1 MQKETLLLCG
11 LSVIATSTPVLA
23 DYTVQLAAYN
33 RVVPAVDA
41 QNRLKDKVS
50 DTYLLDEDGM
60 TKLRSGKFATKAQA
74 AAYADQL
81 KASGIDA
88 MVKPYTATSAEPASK
103 ILSRQQQEE
112 VVVRRASA
120 SEPMMM
126 QSSNITEPKE
136 VPIIPVT
143 ANNFVIAGYAI
154 DGNSLLAES
163 DIIATLTPFVGD
175 NKTFADVQKALDA
188 LQKRYVDA
196 GYQAVRVSLPEQNL
210 SSGSIRFVVIEGKIT
225 QIAVLG
231 ATEHDEAN
239 IRNSLPSL
247 VVGKAPRLDDM
258 TRELK
263 VANENPSK
271 NATVLMRNAGKAG
284 ELEALITVKDSHPQT
299 LSATLDN
306 TGSQQTGESRI
317 TAAYQHANLT
327 NRDDVLRLQASTSVE
342 YPDRYKTMMAAY
354 HVPVFSTGG
363 SVDGY
368 VGLSDANSGKIA
380 GGLMQI
386 NGAGQVIGVRYNQ
399 IMANS
404 GSTTHSLFAGI
415 ERKNFTTNFNINGV
429 DLDGSLLGSPDL
441 EALPITAG
449 YKGNW
454 QGEASAAGWY
464 AAYSQ
469 NSGGSKAET
478 YNSIGSK
485 QDYSLWRYGADY
497 VGALALDMQLRLK
510 LAGQKANNHLISGE
524 QFAIGG
530 YDNLRG
536 LYERSLAADSSNLLT
551 AELYSPDFGAS
562 IAESTSAKG
571 LVFVDHLVA
580 QNEVTGATSSSLT
593 SAGLGV
599 RLAYQK
605 NLSLRADV
613 ARLVNVP
620 DGLVQKEGDTYAHVG
635 ITVSH

>member
-1 MQKETLLLCG
+1 
-11 LSVIATSTPVLA
+11 
-23 DYTVQLAAYN
+23 
-33 RVVPAVDA
+33 
-41 QNRLKDKVS
+41 
-50 DTYLLDEDGM
+50 
-60 TKLRSGKFATKAQA
+60 
-74 AAYADQL
+74 
-81 KASGIDA
+81 
-88 MVKPYTATSAEPASK
+88 
-103 ILSRQQQEE
+103 
-112 VVVRRASA
+112 
-120 SEPMMM
+120 
-126 QSSNITEPKE
+126 
-136 VPIIPVT
+136 
-143 ANNFVIAGYAI
+143 
-154 DGNSLLAES
+154 
-163 DIIATLTPFVGD
+163 VGD
-175 NKTFADVQKALDA
+175 NKSFADVQKALDA
-188 LQKRYVDA
+188 LQKRYLDA

-210 SSGSIRFVVIEGKIT
+210 SSGSIRLQVIEGKIT
-225 QIAVLG
+225 QISVIG

-247 VVGKAPRLDDM
+247 IVGKAPRLDDM

-271 NATVLMRNAGKAG
+271 NATLLMRNAGKVG
-284 ELEALITVKDSHPQT
+284 ELEAVVSVKDTKPQT

-306 TGSQQTGESRI
+306 TGSPQTGESRI

-342 YPDRYKTMMAAY
+342 YPDRFKTMMAAY
-354 HVPVFSTGG
+354 HVPVFSVGG

-368 VGLSDANSGKIA
+368 VGVSDANSGKIA

-386 NGAGQVIGVRYNQ
+386 NGAGQVIGIRYNQ
-399 IMANS
+399 VLANN
-404 GSTTHSLFAGI
+404 GATTHSAFTGI
-415 ERKNFTTNFNINGV
+415 ERKNFTTNFNINGLNV
-429 DLDGSLLGSPDL
+429 NGSLLGSPDI
-441 EALPITAG
+441 EALPVTIG
-449 YKGNW
+449 YRGNW

-469 NSGGSKAET
+469 NMGGSNSAT
-478 YNSIGSK
+478 YDSVGSK

-497 VGALALDMQLRLK
+497 AGALAMDMQLRLK

-551 AELYSPDFGAS
+551 AELYSPDFGAT
-562 IAESTSAKG
+562 IAEGTSAKG

-580 QNEVTGATSSSLT
+580 QNEVTGATSSNLT

-613 ARLVNVP
+613 ARLVDVP